1 MEKPCLFLLTVAL
14 AASAA
19 IAQPSLAAIP
29 AAEQATISIQNLA
42 HHAPAA
48 ARKAY
53 SKAARAV
60 ADDNLQEAIDQ
71 LETGLESDP
80 ENADAHSDA
89 GVLYTM
95 TGNPEK
101 AISHFEKALKI
112 NPKASGANLLLGLSM
127 VELQRY
133 TDAAA
138 LPLERVKLSFPAAR
152 MALADIHLHQG
163 NLEKAREE
171 VLAYLATTHTAYRRT
186 AEAWLQMTTF

>member
-1 MEKPCLFLLTVAL
+1 MEKPCLFLVTVVL

-19 IAQPSLAAIP
+19 IAQPRLNGLEIP
-29 AAEQATISIQNLA
+29 EQATVSMQSLA

-53 SKAARAV
+53 RKAARAV
-60 ADDNLQEAIDQ
+60 AEDNLPDAIDQ
-71 LETGLESDP
+71 LETGLASDP

-95 TGNPEK
+95 MGNPEK

-112 NPKASGANLLLGLSM
+112 NPKASGASLLLGLSM
-127 VELQRY
+127 VALQRY
-133 TDAAA
+133 TDAA
-138 LPLERVKLSFPAAR
+138 LRPLERVKLSFPEAR

-163 NLEKAREE
+163 KLEKAREE
-171 VLAYLATTHTAYRRT
+171 LNAYMATGHNAYRRI